1 MNDMVLKG
9 HNQFNGRQAFGFW
22 YHTVSQSGSGIPIW
36 LTENYLSVSGLKSRG
51 NIRAIN
57 CNPLACGF
65 AKNTWLIQF
74 GLQSSRSPPFPS
86 SPAISIK
93 PNGDVNNVWLR
104 LADWQFDLLAK
115 SFGQKQSTT
124 ARTHRSW
131 LGLSREWLVIYY
143 FAVVAVSGLIALL
156 LLLLTLRSFVR
167 SVFFSGWTNRKFH
180 VERRNI

>member
-1 MNDMVLKG
+1 MVLKG

-74 GLQSSRSPPFPS
+74 GLQSSRSPP
-86 SPAISIK
+86 SPRAQPFQLNPTATSTTS
-93 PNGDVNNVWLR
+93 GCDWLTDS
-104 LADWQFDLLAK
+104 LTYWLKALAK
-115 SFGQKQSTT
+115 NSQQQHALT
-124 ARTHRSW
+124 A
-131 LGLSREWLVIYY
+131 LD
-143 FAVVAVSGLIALL
+143 
-156 LLLLTLRSFVR
+156 
-167 SVFFSGWTNRKFH
+167 
-180 VERRNI
+180 